1 MAARTR
7 QTKCVHLEHFIL
19 VHLTQPLSHTLKH
32 TWAQQRKRR
41 KRRRRERS
49 AGPFSGIQA
58 FEREYSHFM
67 SEVEYLASILNI
79 WECFNNHSA
88 QYHSPRSPEQSP
100 ETLLINV
107 NFKKNTFFFHFFNVI
122 FHISWSYSLFSSRQ
136 QSHTSSCCRL
146 TFLYV
151 ILKTSVVSVFP
162 DIYIFLR
169 LCSGLT

>member
-88 QYHSPRSPEQSP
+88 QYHSPRSPEQSR
-100 ETLLINV
+100 ETLFINV
-107 NFKKNTFFFHFFNVI
+107 NLKKTHFSFIFKCNISYFLKLFAVLVKTAESHLLMLSPRILICNFKDEPGVSFFQISIFF
-122 FHISWSYSLFSSRQ
+122 
-136 QSHTSSCCRL
+136 
-146 TFLYV
+146 
-151 ILKTSVVSVFP
+151 
-162 DIYIFLR
+162 
-169 LCSGLT
+169 SGCVQV

>member
-88 QYHSPRSPEQSP
+88 QYRSPEQSRD
-100 ETLLINV
+100 TLFINV
-107 NFKKNTFFFHFFNVI
+107 NFKKTHFSFIFNVI

-136 QSHTSSCCRL
+136 QRHTSSCCRL
-146 TFLYV
+146 AFLYV

>member
-88 QYHSPRSPEQSP
+88 QYHSPRSPEQSR
-100 ETLLINV
+100 ETLFINV
-107 NFKKNTFFFHFFNVI
+107 NFKKNTFFFHFLMWYFIFPEVI
-122 FHISWSYSLFSSRQ
+122 RCSRQ
-136 QSHTSSCCRL
+136 DSSVTPPHVVASHSYMY
-146 TFLYV
+146 F
-151 ILKTSVVSVFP
+151 
-162 DIYIFLR
+162 
-169 LCSGLT
+169 